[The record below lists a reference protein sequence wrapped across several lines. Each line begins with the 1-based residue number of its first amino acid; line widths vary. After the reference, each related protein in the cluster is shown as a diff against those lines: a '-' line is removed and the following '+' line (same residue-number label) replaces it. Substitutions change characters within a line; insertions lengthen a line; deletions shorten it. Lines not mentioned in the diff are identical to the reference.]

1 MNKLRL
7 STKDK
12 NDLITEIKNTITKI
26 SEYEDLGDIKKLL
39 KPLDT
44 SNIIK
49 PTILIPADILQK
61 MYALTELSET
71 EISWHGLVKKDS
83 KTNTYLIYDI
93 LVFPQINSATS
104 TETEDKEY
112 TKWLQKLDDNKFNDL
127 RMHGHSHVNMNVYSS
142 AIDDKYQKDL
152 LTNIDN
158 GDFYIFMIFNKKHE
172 IYSIVYDY
180 KQQVKFINK
189 EITIKIINEKN
200 DIYQWAKAE
209 IEKKCRKNKTKTAKG
224 RYSYVIPKP
233 TPEQDKY
240 KQEKNYYE
248 KYSIENLDIDI
259 LYEKYFGGQNESQ

>member
-7 STKDK
+7 SNKDK

-112 TKWLQKLDDNKFNDL
+112 TKWLQ
-127 RMHGHSHVNMNVYSS
+127 
-142 AIDDKYQKDL
+142 
-152 LTNIDN
+152 N